1 VIDLRLGSK
10 AGMTLANCDVRFPKS
25 GHSSALSRCQL
36 WAKTGLMHPSKKER
50 YSITLSALARRLG
63 GMVSPSVLQFSP
75 KSVQLMNFL
84 CLTVVSD
91 LPTSMTL
98 IGKS

>member
-1 VIDLRLGSK
+1 MSEMGFNVLLRSNNSYRL
-10 AGMTLANCDVRFPKS
+10 M
-25 GHSSALSRCQL
+25 SALGQKRTFS
-36 WAKTGLMHPSKKER
+36 P

-75 KSVQLMNFL
+75 KSVQPMNFL
-84 CLTVVSD
+84 CLTFVSD

>member
-1 VIDLRLGSK
+1 
-10 AGMTLANCDVRFPKS
+10 M
-25 GHSSALSRCQL
+25 SALCHKR
-36 WAKTGLMHPSKKER
+36 TFNP

-75 KSVQLMNFL
+75 KSVQPMNFL

>member
-1 VIDLRLGSK
+1 L
-10 AGMTLANCDVRFPKS
+10 
-25 GHSSALSRCQL
+25 CQ
-36 WAKTGLMHPSKKER
+36 KRTFGP
-50 YSITLSALARRLG
+50 YSLFVHALARKL
-63 GMVSPSVLQFSP
+63 VSPSVLQFSP
-75 KSVQLMNFL
+75 KSVQSMNFL

>member
-1 VIDLRLGSK
+1 MRTH
-10 AGMTLANCDVRFPKS
+10 APQQFC
-25 GHSSALSRCQL
+25 
-36 WAKTGLMHPSKKER
+36 R
-50 YSITLSALARRLG
+50 YSITSSALARRLG

-75 KSVQLMNFL
+75 MSVQPMDFP